1 MGGTNRVRRP
11 AVALL
16 LVLLL
21 LTNGWTAAWEAPVRA
36 AGDEWPLTVTLVG
49 TLQEAAGASRNWD
62 PAAPQ
67 TQMTHKG
74 DGLYEWSGRL
84 PAGTYEYK
92 FAINGSW
99 AENYGQ
105 DGARDGANI
114 TVTVSEEQEVT
125 VWFSYRTKRSAN
137 SLVYA
142 PIPEEK
148 RPRLVGSFQNE
159 LGIGED
165 WRPETSTGFLR
176 DDDFDRVYEA
186 AYRVP
191 QGTWQFKVVL
201 GTSWEDEHYGDG
213 SGESGMPR

>member
-1 MGGTNRVRRP
+1 MGKTHRFQRP
-11 AVALL
+11 ALALL
-16 LVLLL
+16 LVVLLL
-21 LTNGWTAAWEAPVRA
+21 ANGWTAAWGMPVRA
-36 AGDEWPLTVTLVG
+36 ADDATPVTVTLVG
-49 TLQEAAGASRNWD
+49 TLQQAAGASSNWD
-62 PAAPQ
+62 PEAPQ
-67 TQMTHKG
+67 TRMTHKG

-114 TVTVSEEQEVT
+114 TVTVPEEQDVT
-125 VWFSYRTKRSAN
+125 FWFSYRTKKSAN

-148 RPRLVGSFQNE
+148 RPRLVGNFQNE

-165 WRPETSTGFLR
+165 WKP
-176 DDDFDRVYEA
+176 
-186 AYRVP
+186 
-191 QGTWQFKVVL
+191 
-201 GTSWEDEHYGDG
+201 
-213 SGESGMPR
+213 